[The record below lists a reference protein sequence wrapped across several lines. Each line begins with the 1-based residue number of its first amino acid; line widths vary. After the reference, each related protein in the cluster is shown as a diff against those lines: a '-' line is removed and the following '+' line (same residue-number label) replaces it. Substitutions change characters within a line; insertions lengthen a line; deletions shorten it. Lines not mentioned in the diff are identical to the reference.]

1 MSIKPVGIG
10 LLCYRVVALALHSRI
25 TMRRSPT
32 RLGGPARLW
41 CHAHASGRT
50 EVGYSRRNRLGT
62 SSRSV
67 AGLSPSWERR

>member
-1 MSIKPVGIG
+1 VSIKPVGIG

-41 CHAHASGRT
+41 CHAHASEFFARG
-50 EVGYSRRNRLGT
+50 LA
-62 SSRSV
+62 V
-67 AGLSPSWERR
+67 ANSFQYH